1 MISIKDVAQKAG
13 VSISTV
19 SLAYNSPVRVSD
31 ATREKIYQAAKELG
45 YIPASIAKKKCF
57 KRKKFCCS
65 YYGKSYRSLLD

>member
-31 ATREKIYQAAKELG
+31 ATREKIYQAAKELVQNKLNFC
-45 YIPASIAKKKCF
+45 YIF
-57 KRKKFCCS
+57 LR
-65 YYGKSYRSLLD
+65 

>member
-31 ATREKIYQAAKELG
+31 ATREKIYQAAKELE
-45 YIPASIAKKKCF
+45 
-57 KRKKFCCS
+57 RV
-65 YYGKSYRSLLD
+65 